1 MQTRLLAHCSTRSR
15 STFHQAR
22 RVASRPSLCLAR
34 PPHAARRR
42 ASLHDHRQARSAAG
56 SHGCE
61 PGHRDVLARRRGEC
75 RAATRPREAAG
86 ARCRAR
92 LSLGVQ
98 AWATVGDGLQMGG
111 QTRLARSAFRPVGES
126 VVSAAMTTRR
136 RRAAPFSLPRART
149 YERVTIPHAGV
160 SSLCCVF
167 APCPTAYLFLSRAR
181 ARLRRSGKSSVNR
194 SVALRS
200 AARRDENATRR
211 MWNEDRDHR
220 RRSYRRHACE
230 AIRRRRARGRGQ
242 QLPWA
247 GDACEPRPIRSA
259 TTRKQPRPRTPR
271 GSATWSWLR
280 FRWAVTARCRPMP
293 SRTKS

>member
-61 PGHRDVLARRRGEC
+61 PGHRDVLARRRGGVPRGYATSRSRWCPLPGPPEPGRPGVELLSATASRWEDRRGSRVPRGRPSA
-75 RAATRPREAAG
+75 RA
-86 ARCRAR
+86 
-92 LSLGVQ
+92 
-98 AWATVGDGLQMGG
+98 
-111 QTRLARSAFRPVGES
+111 
-126 VVSAAMTTRR
+126 VVSAATTTRR
-136 RRAAPFSLPRART
+136 RRAAPFQPPARART

-181 ARLRRSGKSSVNR
+181 ARLRRR
-194 SVALRS
+194 S
-200 AARRDENATRR
+200 
-211 MWNEDRDHR
+211 
-220 RRSYRRHACE
+220 
-230 AIRRRRARGRGQ
+230 
-242 QLPWA
+242 
-247 GDACEPRPIRSA
+247 
-259 TTRKQPRPRTPR
+259 
-271 GSATWSWLR
+271 
-280 FRWAVTARCRPMP
+280 
-293 SRTKS
+293 